1 MYGILSEEPNI
12 FGVYCMTIEEYRI
25 QIGWTK
31 AKLAREAEV
40 DENTLNRA
48 IRGEPIY
55 RSTASRIAKALSR
68 GLGQDIPYTSLD
80 GLQFSD

>member
-1 MYGILSEEPNI
+1 MTLSLMNQYF
-12 FGVYCMTIEEYRI
+12 FGVYPMTIEEYRI
-25 QIGWTK
+25 EVGWTK

-68 GLGQDIPYTSLD
+68 GLGRDIPYTTID

>member
-1 MYGILSEEPNI
+1 MALSLMNQYF
-12 FGVYCMTIEEYRI
+12 FGVYLMTIEEYRI
-25 QIGWTK
+25 EVGWTK

-68 GLGQDIPYTSLD
+68 GLGRNIPYTSID

>member
-1 MYGILSEEPNI
+1 MAISLMATIFFGMYR
-12 FGVYCMTIEEYRI
+12 MTIEEYRI
-25 QIGWTK
+25 EVGWTK

-68 GLGQDIPYTSLD
+68 GLGRDIPYTSLD

>member
-1 MYGILSEEPNI
+1 
-12 FGVYCMTIEEYRI
+12 MTIEDYRI
-25 QIGWTK
+25 AIGWSK
-31 AKLAREAEV
+31 ARLAREADI

-68 GLGQDIPYTSLD
+68 GLGRDIPYTTIE

>member
-1 MYGILSEEPNI
+1 MAISLMATI
-12 FGVYCMTIEEYRI
+12 FFGVYCMTIEEYRI
-25 QIGWTK
+25 EVGWTK

-68 GLGQDIPYTSLD
+68 GLGRDIPYTSID